1 MSDLGT
7 KTDRTQC
14 QRTCQELQ
22 LWHKMMDDVTMTIR
36 DWVKRFQDID
46 PSFVIEK
53 ELICYMSTIET
64 ATRELNVSF
73 EAGDSGPAITILC
86 HTKKVKQ
93 MTRRMFNAVLK
104 WIGSLANF
112 LNWIYPAWRS
122 VSENTN
128 SSAATTKLRLILME
142 VQLWGMAEKTQ
153 VPFKSTSDKPTGIA
167 ELSKLLDNLL
177 SLLEDPTDALELGAD
192 DDTPPTEAPENP
204 EGGSGTEIGKKN
216 KKKKKKKKNGDKT
229 TTQGTSSESGVNARY
244 RQDTATTLVNDD
256 LVDQGHVKDSHISL
270 ADSTER
276 LSGIP
281 YVSSPMSSTATLV

>member
-1 MSDLGT
+1 
-7 KTDRTQC
+7 
-14 QRTCQELQ
+14 
-22 LWHKMMDDVTMTIR
+22 
-36 DWVKRFQDID
+36 
-46 PSFVIEK
+46 
-53 ELICYMSTIET
+53 
-64 ATRELNVSF
+64 
-73 EAGDSGPAITILC
+73 
-86 HTKKVKQ
+86 
-93 MTRRMFNAVLK
+93 MFNAVLK
-104 WIGSLANF
+104 WIGSELKTPMDDQSRPSKLSQLDLPGLEECFRKHQQQCRDHETAANTYGSA
-112 LNWIYPAWRS
+112 I
-122 VSENTN
+122 VS
-128 SSAATTKLRLILME
+128 
-142 VQLWGMAEKTQ
+142 MAEKSTSGKPGSNEE
-153 VPFKSTSDKPTGIA
+153 PFKSTSDKPTGIA